1 MMRRMM
7 KPLAIAALC
16 SALLSTSLTPAQAL
30 SLPPTFIS
38 LSKSP
43 TLRSPGIL
51 VIDPDTG
58 QIIFQHSPGTLR
70 APASVLKLISTTTAL
85 KAFGPDKKF
94 VTTISETSDPATYIL
109 SGDRD
114 PWLTA
119 SAYEAKK
126 YHRAYL
132 PTLVNAVLAAHPDL
146 KAITLEYSNINVT
159 DLTLLQH
166 FFHGRVEI
174 TVTPLST
181 VQGDVSQPT
190 KELTSISSP
199 ALPEIIAFTLLYSDN
214 QLANRLAVLAAQK
227 LGFAGNVTGI
237 QSAFEKTLTDLNVPT
252 QGLLVQ
258 DGNGLSHATR
268 VSTRTIAA
276 LLVEIKKNPDLHYIY
291 DGLPLAGETGTLKTR
306 FVKDAPK
313 AVGLVKAK
321 TGWIDNTVSLAGY
334 VTVGRKQYVF
344 AFIADHIINR
354 ESARS
359 AARETIDKMLATIA
373 KPAPKNS

>member
-1 MMRRMM
+1 
-7 KPLAIAALC
+7 
-16 SALLSTSLTPAQAL
+16 
-30 SLPPTFIS
+30 
-38 LSKSP
+38 
-43 TLRSPGIL
+43 
-51 VIDPDTG
+51 
-58 QIIFQHSPGTLR
+58 
-70 APASVLKLISTTTAL
+70 
-85 KAFGPDKKF
+85 
-94 VTTISETSDPATYIL
+94 
-109 SGDRD
+109 
-114 PWLTA
+114 
-119 SAYEAKK
+119 
-126 YHRAYL
+126 
-132 PTLVNAVLAAHPDL
+132 LVNAVLAAHPDL

-190 KELTSISSP
+190 KDLTSISSP
-199 ALPEIIAFTLLYSDN
+199 ALPDIIAFTLLYSDN

-227 LGFAGNVTGI
+227 LGFTGNVAGV

-276 LLVEIKKNPDLHYIY
+276 LLVAIKKNPDLHYIY

-306 FVKDAPK
+306 FVTDAPK

-359 AARETIDKMLATIA
+359 AARVTIDKMLATIA
-373 KPAPKNS
+373 KPAPKTS